1 MVRFVRRRPQSAAVL
16 QLIVLLN
23 SSIFLY
29 AWLTGAVN
37 QFAFDYGLHPP
48 AVALS
53 GEVWRLITAGFLHGS
68 FLHLLFNMYVLWLL
82 GSELEELLGHLKFTS
97 LYLISLL
104 GGSAT
109 SYYFSN
115 PASFSVGASGA
126 VFGLMGAFLVVGSRL
141 RQDVSQVMVLIALNV
156 GIGFMVPNIDWRAH
170 LGGLVAGAAVA
181 WFLARKPDL
190 VGRLLAITG
199 VLGIFALLQQL
210 VTTRTDE
217 LIRLYGF

>member
-1 MVRFVRRRPQSAAVL
+1 MARFVTRRPQSAAVV

-23 SSIFLY
+23 TSIFLY
-29 AWLTGAVN
+29 AWLTGAVD
-37 QFAFDYGLHPP
+37 QFAFNYGLHAP
-48 AVALS
+48 AVAFS

-82 GSELEELLGHLKFTS
+82 GNQLEEILVHLKFTS

-104 GGSAT
+104 GGSTA
-109 SYYFSN
+109 SYWFSD

-126 VFGLMGAFLVVGSRL
+126 VFGLMGAFLIVGSRL
-141 RQDVSQVMVLIALNV
+141 RQDVSQIMVLIAINV
-156 GIGFMVPNIDWRAH
+156 GIGFIVPGIDWRAH

-190 VGRLLAITG
+190 IGRLLAITG
-199 VLGIFALLQQL
+199 VLGIFTLLQQAIAA
-210 VTTRTDE
+210 RTNE
-217 LIRLYGF
+217 LLFLFGF